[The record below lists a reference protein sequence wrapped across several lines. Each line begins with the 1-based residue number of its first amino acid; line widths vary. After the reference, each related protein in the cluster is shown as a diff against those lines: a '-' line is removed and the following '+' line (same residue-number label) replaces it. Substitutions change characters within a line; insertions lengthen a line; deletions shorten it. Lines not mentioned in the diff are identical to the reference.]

1 MPTLGTY
8 SGNSTTVAGQIL
20 LIALAYKESFIKQS
34 GHSIEIMPPLGNI
47 SAENN
52 LTASNSSLF
61 RLVLEQF
68 LVIIEMIYLTKL
80 YLLQANSQPTYLV
93 GIKLQKTREK
103 PASIV
108 FVARIPSY
116 EYKPESDQPAKFKV

>member
-1 MPTLGTY
+1 
-8 SGNSTTVAGQIL
+8 
-20 LIALAYKESFIKQS
+20 
-34 GHSIEIMPPLGNI
+34 MPPLGNI

-52 LTASNSSLF
+52 LTTSNSSLI

-80 YLLQANSQPTYLV
+80 YLLQANSQPTHLV

-116 EYKPESDQPAKFKV
+116 EDKPESDQPDKFKV